1 MNNCIVQ
8 GEITSI
14 GKVKFSYYDKLKA
27 VLVIYIAIS
36 CDVCNIMECRIY
48 DKDIDIFL
56 DKYKLEDICILSG
69 SLRNEYENKSKK
81 SNYMFVKRIY

>member
-27 VLVIYIAIS
+27 ILVIYIAIS
-36 CDVCNIMECRIY
+36 CDVCNIMECRLY
-48 DKDIDIFL
+48 DKDIDTFL

-69 SLRNEYENKSKK
+69 SLRNKNESKN
-81 SNYMFVKRIY
+81 SNSSYVFVKQIY

>member
-1 MNNCIVQ
+1 LNNCIVQ

-14 GKVKFSYYDKLKA
+14 YKVKFSYYDKLKA

-48 DKDIDIFL
+48 DKDIDMFL
-56 DKYKLEDICILSG
+56 DKYKLDDICILSG
-69 SLRNEYENKSKK
+69 SLRNEYESKK
-81 SNYMFVKRIY
+81 FNLDYLFVKQIY